1 MASARLTEVLELA
14 RAKGGLSLG
23 EALEAMGPTGIAF
36 TILFLSIPALT
47 PIPGPFGMV
56 FGTALAL
63 VSLQIIAG
71 SRTLWLPAIIGKR
84 QVSPAALDLVVRH
97 SMPMIA
103 RVEKVVRAGRLK
115 VLTGPTVQALLGVP
129 IFLLAVVIALPIPF
143 GNILPVFSLVVLAV
157 SLMERDG
164 LVTLVGLLLALVTIV
179 TTTVLLQVAIDMI
192 SVPKGDGLLSGSDV
206 NWEPRL
212 RYSSPPDP
220 ISYLNGFKLCRN
232 AAIAIASCPPT
243 VQIHGDVG
251 WARQIT
257 TILPLMGL
265 NRSHDLLQLPVPV
278 ACRV

>member
-1 MASARLTEVLELA
+1 MTDRDGNTRPPRGVASARLTEVLELA

-212 RYSSPPDP
+212 RYSSPPTLSR
-220 ISYLNGFKLCRN
+220 I
-232 AAIAIASCPPT
+232 
-243 VQIHGDVG
+243 
-251 WARQIT
+251 
-257 TILPLMGL
+257 
-265 NRSHDLLQLPVPV
+265 
-278 ACRV
+278 